1 MVSLT
6 LTLPPALTGGEG
18 VFVEVVARIVRLE
31 PPETTSDGRI
41 GVAARIERYE
51 IVRPTPVQPN

>member
-6 LTLPPALTGGEG
+6 LSLPSTLTGGEG
-18 VFVEVVARIVRLE
+18 VVVEVMARILRVE
-31 PPETTSDGRI
+31 PAESNASGRI

-51 IVRPTPVQPN
+51 ILRAATARAN